1 MVLFLSNDFEMKTAT
16 QINSDILKMTA
27 LIQKEFP
34 ELIKYLNEMPETIPN
49 SKYPEISV
57 FILQDYYLSLEN
69 LLIKYAPNHSIL
81 LNKT

>member
-1 MVLFLSNDFEMKTAT
+1 MLFLSNDFEMKTAT